1 MKSGVSILTKSV
13 PLLTLINNRKHNGTA
28 QKASPVE
35 LRITYQGKQKY
46 IATGVKVRPSEWDRV
61 NESVKRRADAAQL
74 NEILFNFKSDV
85 LEAVMMMHK
94 EGTLNLSTFGDFLKH
109 KGSKNSFLDFI
120 EKRINERKDVSQGTA
135 RRWRA
140 WLRQMRLWGGIRS
153 FDDVTKDNIYA
164 LTDYLQERGLKQT
177 TICGYHKCMKLF
189 IGDAVRNNFLSE
201 NPYQK
206 YDIEIGRGEPCMEKF
221 LTNKDVEMLTEV
233 KLPEGGYIDKARD
246 LFLFQC
252 LTGLAY
258 KDLAT
263 FNPQWVEKGTDG
275 IAIYTNRRKKT
286 LVPFVFVLLPKAM
299 KILEKYGGKLPVMGN
314 PQYNLRLKV
323 VAEAAGIKKPI
334 SSHWGR
340 HTAAMVWL
348 NNGIPLEVVSRCLGH
363 SSTSVTQKVYARL
376 ENSTIRKAFEGL
388 NLSDWMK

>member
-1 MKSGVSILTKSV
+1 MKSEVSILTKSV

-46 IATGVKVRPSEWDRV
+46 IATGVKVRPTEWDKA
-61 NESVKRRADAAQL
+61 NECVKRRADAAQL
-74 NEILFNFKSDV
+74 NEILFNIKSDV
-85 LEAVMMMHK
+85 LEAVMMMYK
-94 EGTLNLSTFGDFLKH
+94 DGSLNLSTIGDYLKH
-109 KGSKNSFLDFI
+109 RSSKESFLDFI
-120 EKRINERKDVSQGTA
+120 EKRIGERKDVSPGTE

-140 WLRQMRLWGGIRS
+140 WLRQMRLWGGVRS

-164 LTDYLQERGLKQT
+164 LTDYLQGRGLKQS

-189 IGDAVRNNFLSE
+189 IGDAMKDGFLTE
-201 NPYQK
+201 NPYQR
-206 YDIEIGRGEPCMEKF
+206 YDIEIGKGEPGMEKF
-221 LTNKDVEMLTEV
+221 LTNREVELLTEV
-233 KLPEGGYIDKARD
+233 KLPEGGYIDKARE

-258 KDLAT
+258 KDLAA
-263 FNPQWVEKGTDG
+263 FNPKWVEKSTDG
-275 IAIYTNRRKKT
+275 IAIYTNRRIKT

-299 KILEKYGGKLPVMGN
+299 KILEKYDGELPIMGN
-314 PQYNLRLKV
+314 AQYNLRLKV
-323 VAEAAGIKKPI
+323 VAEAAGIEKPI

-376 ENSTIRKAFEGL
+376 ENSTIRKAFEHL